1 MLKTLK
7 TILTLALLCSV
18 RIKAELIKTDLFD
31 FANLTS
37 IANNVD
43 ILISNDIDPY
53 EFTFFYNDEQR
64 NSISLGL
71 FKKMLEVKGLYLF
84 ESNGFYYVDAKP
96 EASEGVPGNEELR
109 YIRLK
114 SNVKDEVSFLL
125 QMYDKN
131 ATYIKSDNA
140 VSFLANDKIYNE
152 VVKYLELF
160 DRPLDQVKFKL
171 VISETNLKD
180 IKDKGTDI
188 KSIFGISRPDF
199 KFYINLITNP
209 YSNDTNILSERSDN
223 YYGILSFLENNG
235 ITKIVSSPFLTAKN
249 HTEVYFSS
257 VENIPYLVQ
266 NSQTSSTQTTTQNSY
281 EYKDVGLKI
290 WITPVIIGDQ
300 VDFDLHLIIEDILSS
315 NSLTPTTSKKELK
328 SSYTLRRGDTL
339 VLSGINKST
348 SVSRRNGI
356 PVLKDIFLLKY
367 LFSIEQEQELSS
379 VVTLSIQA
387 L

>member
-1 MLKTLK
+1 M
-7 TILTLALLCSV
+7 ILTLALLCSV

-53 EFTFFYNDEQR
+53 EFTFFYNYEQR

-84 ESNGFYYVDAKP
+84 ESNGFYYVDAKL
-96 EASEGVPGNEELR
+96 EANEVAPGNEELR

-125 QMYDKN
+125 QTYDKN

-188 KSIFGISRPDF
+188 KSILGISRADF
-199 KFYINLITNP
+199 KFYINLITAP

-339 VLSGINKST
+339 VLSGINKNT

-379 VVTLSIQA
+379 VVTLSIQV

>member
-7 TILTLALLCSV
+7 TILILALLCSV
-18 RIKAELIKTDLFD
+18 RIKAELIKTNLFD

-96 EASEGVPGNEELR
+96 EANEGAPGNEELR
-109 YIRLK
+109 YIKLK

-125 QMYDKN
+125 QTYDKN

-140 VSFLANDKIYNE
+140 VSFLADDKIYNE

-171 VISETNLKD
+171 
-180 IKDKGTDI
+180 
-188 KSIFGISRPDF
+188 
-199 KFYINLITNP
+199 
-209 YSNDTNILSERSDN
+209 
-223 YYGILSFLENNG
+223 
-235 ITKIVSSPFLTAKN
+235 
-249 HTEVYFSS
+249 S
-257 VENIPYLVQ
+257 VDR
-266 NSQTSSTQTTTQNSY
+266 
-281 EYKDVGLKI
+281 K
-290 WITPVIIGDQ
+290 
-300 VDFDLHLIIEDILSS
+300 
-315 NSLTPTTSKKELK
+315 
-328 SSYTLRRGDTL
+328 
-339 VLSGINKST
+339 
-348 SVSRRNGI
+348 
-356 PVLKDIFLLKY
+356 
-367 LFSIEQEQELSS
+367 S
-379 VVTLSIQA
+379 VV
-387 L
+387 